1 MTGLW
6 ARTLTLTLHA
16 SFRRHC
22 KVCGH
27 KLLAAVGTPA
37 LAVRQATVHREWI
50 VDEATVQQ
58 RQAEP
63 DPPPD
68 PDPDAPP
75 HVYTTVAREMAKLG
89 APWLNVLKV
98 RRHPARTLTPD
109 LILIWGF
116 YETACRCPVQQCADQ
131 TAAHHH
137 QVAGKH
143 PGGGEL
149 VLAA

>member
-1 MTGLW
+1 M
-6 ARTLTLTLHA
+6 
-16 SFRRHC
+16 
-22 KVCGH
+22 
-27 KLLAAVGTPA
+27 
-37 LAVRQATVHREWI
+37 HREWI

-98 RRHPARTLTPD
+98 RTKATQTLVPDPD
-109 LILIWGF
+109 LESGPENGLQMPG
-116 YETACRCPVQQCADQ
+116 TTMRLAKSRPPPTSLPAKV
-131 TAAHHH
+131 
-137 QVAGKH
+137 VA
-143 PGGGEL
+143 
-149 VLAA
+149 VMSS